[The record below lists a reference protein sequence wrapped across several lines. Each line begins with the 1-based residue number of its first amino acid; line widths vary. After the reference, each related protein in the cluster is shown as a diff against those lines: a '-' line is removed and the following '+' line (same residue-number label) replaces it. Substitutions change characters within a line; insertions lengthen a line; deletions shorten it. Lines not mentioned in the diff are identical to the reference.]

1 MSDFDFTKPQ
11 QPQPASPDGF
21 DFTKPPAEGAA
32 PPFHP
37 ASSQFYNSSVAKKL
51 FQASGKEEQFA
62 AGQQLFAEDEKA
74 SKGGLFSGK
83 SASRM
88 YFIAQGEVAL
98 TIGAKPLD
106 TVKAG
111 EIVGEM
117 AVISEVPRSATGTAR
132 TAVTAYSLN
141 RSELQAAL
149 GKTPEFALMLM
160 SVMFDRLRFI
170 AARLASRKT
179 AGAAA
184 ALGSPTFDPL
194 LLQQF
199 EAAVPR
205 AATLRYQAGQ
215 SIMREGQAGVY
226 MYVVK
231 SGQVAIAIRDKVV
244 EVVNPGSTF
253 GEMALVDQSPR
264 VASATTT
271 VYSELLAVDRP
282 SLMEAVK
289 AQPAFAMAM
298 LRAVVARLRHMNA
311 QLG

>member
-11 QPQPASPDGF
+11 TPQPASPDGF

-32 PPFHP
+32 PFKP
-37 ASSQFYNSSVAKKL
+37 ANSQFYNGAIARKL
-51 FQASGKEEQFA
+51 FQDSGKQEQFA
-62 AGQQLFAEDEKA
+62 AGQPLFAEDEKV
-74 SKGGLFSGK
+74 SKGGLFSAK

-98 TIGAKPLD
+98 TMGGKPLD
-106 TVKAG
+106 TVKTG
-111 EIVGEM
+111 DIVGEM
-117 AVISEVPRSATGTAR
+117 AVISERPRTASGVAK

-141 RSELQAAL
+141 ASELQAAL
-149 GKTPEFALMLM
+149 GKNPEFALMLM
-160 SVMFDRLRFI
+160 SVLFDRLRFI
-170 AARLASRKT
+170 AARLATRKT
-179 AGAAA
+179 AGAVA

-199 EAAVPR
+199 EGAVPR

-231 SGQVAIAIRDKVV
+231 AGQVVIAIRDKPV

-271 VYSELLAVDRP
+271 VYSELLAVDRA

-289 AQPAFAMAM
+289 AQPAFAIAM
-298 LRAVVARLRHMNA
+298 LRAVVERLRHMNS

>member
-21 DFTKPPAEGAA
+21 DFTRPPQEGAA
-32 PPFHP
+32 PPFKP
-37 ASSQFYNSSVAKKL
+37 ANSQFYKSAVAKQL

-62 AGQQLFAEDEKA
+62 SGQQLFVEDEKA
-74 SKGGLFSGK
+74 VKGGLFGK
-83 SASRM
+83 SMGRM

-98 TIGAKPLD
+98 TIGGKPLD

-117 AVISEVPRSATGTAR
+117 AVISEVPRSATGTAK
-132 TAVTAYSLN
+132 TPVTAYSLN
-141 RSELQAAL
+141 RAELQAAL

-184 ALGSPTFDPL
+184 ALGSPTFDPPL
-194 LLQQF
+194 LAQF

-205 AATLRYQAGQ
+205 SATLRYQAGQ

-231 SGQVAIAIRDKVV
+231 TGQVTIAIRDKVV

-271 VYSELLAVDRP
+271 VYSELLAVDRA

-289 AQPAFAMAM
+289 AQPAFALAM

>member
-1 MSDFDFTKPQ
+1 MNDFDFTKPQ
-11 QPQPASPDGF
+11 APQPASPDGF

-32 PPFHP
+32 PGKP
-37 ASSQFYNSSVAKKL
+37 ANSQFYNVGVARKL

-62 AGQQLFAEDEKA
+62 AGQQLFAEDEKV
-74 SKGGLFSGK
+74 SKGGLFSAR

-88 YFIAQGEVAL
+88 YFIETGEVAL
-98 TIGAKPLD
+98 TIAGRALD
-106 TVKAG
+106 TLKAG
-111 EIVGEM
+111 EIMGEM
-117 AVISEVPRSATGTAR
+117 AVISELPRSATATAK
-132 TAVTAYSLN
+132 TPVTAYSLN
-141 RSELQAAL
+141 RGELQAAL
-149 GKTPEFALMLM
+149 GKNPEFALMLA
-160 SVMFDRLRFI
+160 SVLFERLRFI
-170 AARLASRKT
+170 AARVAARKT
-179 AGAAA
+179 AGAVA
-184 ALGSPTFDPL
+184 ALGKPTFDPV

-205 AATLRYQAGQ
+205 ASTLRYQAGQ

-231 SGQVAIAIRDKVV
+231 TGQVVIAIRDKPV

-264 VASATTT
+264 VASATAHN
-271 VYSELLAVDRP
+271 YSELLAVDRA
-282 SLMEAVK
+282 SLMEAVT

-298 LRAVVARLRHMNA
+298 LRAVVERLRHMNA